1 VPFRPEVFL
10 IEYSVAADGKNL
22 TPEMGELQGG
32 QLLFLDNVFL
42 HGAEYAE
49 KGLLVIGSNLEFIER
64 PDEIFDQRVEVGG
77 GDTHSFVSS
86 LHILAGVFARAA
98 AGFADLID
106 ELAFERGEAIGIA
119 GHACKETVDALVRGD
134 ACDKFVDHGGDR
146 EFATEAI
153 VERAGRLC
161 DNGETRKRNTYA
173 KSESCQS
180 GAKIPGFHRT
190 FSFEMQCSTVRTTDF
205 CPVERSTR

>member
-1 VPFRPEVFL
+1 
-10 IEYSVAADGKNL
+10 
-22 TPEMGELQGG
+22 
-32 QLLFLDNVFL
+32 LFLDDVFL
-42 HGAEYAE
+42 HGAEDAE
-49 KGLLVIGSNLEFIER
+49 KGLLVIGSDLEFIQR

-77 GDTHSFVSS
+77 ADTHSLVHS
-86 LHILAGVFARAA
+86 LHIFAGVFARAT

-106 ELAFERGEAIGIA
+106 ELAFERGKAIGIA

-134 ACDKFVDHGGDR
+134 ACDKFVDHRGDR

-161 DNGETRKRNTYA
+161 EKGETRKRNTCA

-180 GAKIPGFHRT
+180 GAKMPGFHRT
-190 FSFEMQCSTVRTTDF
+190 FSFEMECSNVGTTDL
-205 CPVERSTR
+205 CPVERSTRCAGNWIGG